1 MDFPSLLMRTGSKKW
16 KRARSQES
24 QMAETMWAVIVDA
37 EAPLK
42 LGQVD
47 KPSCGPT
54 DVLVE
59 VKTSGLNRADLV
71 QRKGF
76 YPPPPGASTV
86 MGLECSGVIVGVG
99 SSVND
104 WSIGDRVAGLMAG
117 GGYAEYAL
125 VDQGSL
131 YAIPDGMSFEE
142 AGALPEVMMTVWA
155 NIFDRCQFKA
165 GETLLIHGGTS
176 GIGTMAIQMAK
187 HAGAGKIIIT
197 AGSKE
202 KCDFALDLGADIAIN
217 YREEGFEAVVREAG
231 GADVILDMV
240 GADYVQ
246 KNISAANINGR
257 IVNIAYM
264 NGSNVEV
271 NLLPLMLKRLILTGT
286 TLRARPND
294 EKQRIRDAILADFWP
309 AVLNGTI
316 KPIIDTAYPFE
327 EAETAQAHMA
337 KGGHIGKIL
346 LSRA

>member
-1 MDFPSLLMRTGSKKW
+1 MT
-16 KRARSQES
+16 
-24 QMAETMWAVIVDA
+24 ETMWAVTVEDD
-37 EAPLK
+37 APLK
-42 LGQVD
+42 LGQVE
-47 KPSCGPT
+47 KPSCGPS

-59 VKTSGLNRADLV
+59 VITAGLNRADLV

-86 MGLECSGVIVGVG
+86 MGLECSGTIVAVG
-99 SSVND
+99 SDVSEWN
-104 WSIGDRVAGLMAG
+104 IGDRVAGLMAG
-117 GGYAEYAL
+117 GGYAEYAV

-131 YAIPDGMSFEE
+131 YAIPDTMSFEE

-155 NIFDRCQFKA
+155 NIFDRCQFRV

-202 KCDFALDLGADIAIN
+202 KCDYALKLGANIAVN
-217 YREEGFEAVVREAG
+217 YREDDFEAIVRDAG

-246 KNISAANINGR
+246 KNLSAARVNGR

-309 AVLNGTI
+309 AVLSGKI
-316 KPIIDTAYPFE
+316 KPIIDTVYPFE
-327 EAETAQAHMA
+327 EAEAAQAHME

-346 LSRA
+346 LSRQ

>member
-1 MDFPSLLMRTGSKKW
+1 MT
-16 KRARSQES
+16 
-24 QMAETMWAVIVDA
+24 ETMWAVTVEDD
-37 EAPLK
+37 APLK
-42 LGQVD
+42 LGQVE
-47 KPSCGPT
+47 KPSCGPS

-59 VKTSGLNRADLV
+59 VITAGLNRADLV

-86 MGLECSGVIVGVG
+86 MGLECSGTIVAVG
-99 SSVND
+99 SDVSEWN
-104 WSIGDRVAGLMAG
+104 IGDRVAGLMAG
-117 GGYAEYAL
+117 GGYAEYAV

-131 YAIPDGMSFEE
+131 YAIPDTMSFEE

-155 NIFDRCQFKA
+155 NIFDRCQFKV
-165 GETLLIHGGTS
+165 GETLLVHGGTS

-202 KCDFALDLGADIAIN
+202 KCDYALKLGADIAIN
-217 YREEGFEAVVREAG
+217 YREEDFETVVRDTG

-246 KNISAANINGR
+246 KNISAARVNGR

-294 EKQRIRDAILADFWP
+294 EKQRIRDAVIADFWP
-309 AVLNGTI
+309 AVISGKI
-316 KPIIDTAYPFE
+316 KPVIDKVYPFE
-327 EAETAQAHMA
+327 EAEAAQAHMA

-346 LSRA
+346 LSRE

>member
-1 MDFPSLLMRTGSKKW
+1 MT
-16 KRARSQES
+16 
-24 QMAETMWAVIVDA
+24 ETMWAVTVEDD
-37 EAPLK
+37 APLK
-42 LGQVD
+42 LGQVE
-47 KPSCGPT
+47 KPSCAPS

-59 VKTSGLNRADLV
+59 VKTAGLNRADLV

-86 MGLECSGVIVGVG
+86 MGLECSGTIVAVG
-99 SSVND
+99 SDVSEWN
-104 WSIGDRVAGLMAG
+104 IGDRVAGLMAG
-117 GGYAEYAL
+117 GGYAEYAV

-131 YAIPDGMSFEE
+131 YAIPDTMSFEE

-155 NIFDRCQFKA
+155 NIFDRCQFKV
-165 GETLLIHGGTS
+165 GETLLVHGGTS

-202 KCDFALDLGADIAIN
+202 KCDYALKLGADIAIN
-217 YREEGFEAVVREAG
+217 YREEDFETVVRDTG

-246 KNISAANINGR
+246 KNISAARVNGR

-294 EKQRIRDAILADFWP
+294 EKQRIRDAVIADFWP
-309 AVLNGTI
+309 AVISGKI
-316 KPIIDTAYPFE
+316 KPVIDKVYPFE
-327 EAETAQAHMA
+327 EAEAAQAHMA

-346 LSRA
+346 LSRE